1 MRIAPAML
9 AFLAS
14 VFFALSGFVVA
25 VPTVAAS
32 AGLKQCSAATTTTP
46 PDTIAVYR
54 VATGRV
60 QRVDFK
66 LYVARVA
73 YHEWNV
79 DATALRKAGA
89 VAAKQY
95 AWYHVLNWRG
105 GMANGQCFDVRDST
119 ADQIYQAKSSTSIPT
134 RIWNAV
140 KDTWS
145 WRMNRDGRFFMSG
158 YRTGTVAPCAS
169 DAGSKLY
176 ARSAKRCA
184 KKGWSAERIL
194 RTYYTA
200 AVTK

>member
-9 AFLAS
+9 AFIAS
-14 VFFALSGFVVA
+14 VLFVFSSFFVA
-25 VPTVAAS
+25 VPSVAAS
-32 AGLKQCSAATTTTP
+32 AGLNQCTPATTSQP
-46 PDTIAVYR
+46 PSTIAVYR

-66 LYVARVA
+66 LYVARVT

-79 DATALRKAGA
+79 DATALRRAGA

-105 GMANGQCFDVRDST
+105 GRAGGECFDVRDST
-119 ADQIYQAKSSTSIPT
+119 ADQIYQAKSARSIPA
-134 RIWNAV
+134 RIFKSVN
-140 KDTWS
+140 DTWS

-184 KKGWSAERIL
+184 KKGWSTERIL

-200 AVTK
+200 NVTK

>member
-14 VFFALSGFVVA
+14 VFFVFSGLVVS
-25 VPTVAAS
+25 VPSAAAS
-32 AGLKQCSAATTTTP
+32 SGMKQCTPANATTP
-46 PDTIAVYR
+46 PETIAVYR
-54 VATGRV
+54 VSTGRV

-79 DATALRKAGA
+79 DATALRRAGA

-105 GMANGQCFDVRDST
+105 GMAHGECFDVRDST
-119 ADQIYQAKSSTSIPT
+119 ADQIYQAKAAHTIPS
-134 RIWNAV
+134 RIWQSVN
-140 KDTWS
+140 DTWS
-145 WRMNRDGRFFMSG
+145 WSLRRDARFFMTG

-184 KKGWSAERIL
+184 NKGWSAERIL

-200 AVTK
+200 TVSK

>member
-1 MRIAPAML
+1 ML
-9 AFLAS
+9 AILAS
-14 VFFALSGFVVA
+14 VFFVFSGFLVA
-25 VPTVAAS
+25 VPSVSAS
-32 AGLKQCSAATTTTP
+32 AGLRQCNAATATTP
-46 PDTIAVYR
+46 PEKISVYR

-105 GMANGQCFDVRDST
+105 GMAGGECFDVRDST
-119 ADQIYQAKSSTSIPT
+119 ADQIYQAKASHTIPT
-134 RIWNAV
+134 RIWQAV
-140 KDTWS
+140 NDTWS

-200 AVTK
+200 AVSK